1 MAGHFNEYKMLLFT
15 QEQISV
21 VQKASAEMVFK
32 VTGRFFDGFEK
43 LTQLNL
49 QVLKA
54 TMSEGTEMLQKARD
68 SQTRLGFLDLQAER
82 FAQFPEKVAAYNRH
96 LRAIFSSTQAEVT
109 RDAQRQYENFGG
121 RVPDLLGS
129 VAESAS
135 AASEKTALALGSR
148 IIEAPESSC
157 EAGFKATGEAGEAV
171 ESDVKAASDTASQA
185 STQTPAQPNT
195 PQKR

>member
-1 MAGHFNEYKMLLFT
+1 MFLFT
-15 QEQISV
+15 QEQISA
-21 VQKASAEMVFK
+21 VQKANTERLFK
-32 VTGRFFDGFEK
+32 LASKFFDRLEK

-49 QVLKA
+49 QVLNV
-54 TMSEGTEMLQKARD
+54 TMSERTEMLQKARD
-68 SQTRLGFLDLQAER
+68 SQNRLGFFDLQVER
-82 FAQFPEKVAAYNRH
+82 VAQFPEKVAAYNRH

-109 RDAQRQYENFGG
+109 RSEAQRQYENFGG
-121 RVPDLLGS
+121 RVQDLLGS

-135 AASEKTALALGSR
+135 AASDKTALALGSPSM
-148 IIEAPESSC
+148 EAPESSY
-157 EAGFKATGEAGEAV
+157 ETAFKATEETGEAV